1 MEGERKLTITL
12 PASVLR
18 QLRARTAAEE
28 TTVRALLLEAL
39 ARAGYDVPPEEI
51 RDRRRPPRRNGEDGR

>member
-1 MEGERKLTITL
+1 MEGERKLTVTL

-18 QLRARTAAEE
+18 QLRLRTATEA
-28 TTVRALLLEAL
+28 TTIRALLLEAL
-39 ARAGYDVPPEEI
+39 ARAGYEVPPGEI